1 MWWRAE
7 LFERGARLAA
17 DTVAMIDA
25 FDRRI
30 EAGEL
35 TVAGGMERIVGQ
47 GHHRVFATLVG

>member
-1 MWWRAE
+1 
-7 LFERGARLAA
+7 
-17 DTVAMIDA
+17 MIDA